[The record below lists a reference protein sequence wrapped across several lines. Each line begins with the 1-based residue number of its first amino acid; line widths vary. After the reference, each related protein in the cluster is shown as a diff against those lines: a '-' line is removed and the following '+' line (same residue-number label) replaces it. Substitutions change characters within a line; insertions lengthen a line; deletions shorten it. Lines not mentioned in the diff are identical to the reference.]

1 MDFNYKQNWGSLA
14 WQWVLAV
21 GIQFAIVKVLGGFV
35 GQFITDDMIA
45 NATAVHPGSLMT
57 GLPFLQGISHLET
70 DVLAFIRSDVFLGF
84 WVGLGVSYFA
94 LKLDKH
100 DEFRHAVIYSFVI
113 TGLFE
118 LGAFA
123 TQGFKV
129 DLVGPLF
136 FLECAPAWALIGDMF
151 SGWVTGSVAD
161 PKPSGISYNDVGDFQ
176 RGARLAD
183 SASSGKVAQLYTAK
197 ETPEGGKAGI
207 RVWNDHPFPFRRENQ
222 HFLIVGSPGAGKTQI
237 IYPMIDQVYKRGDKA
252 IIWDIKGTFIQAYA
266 GQPGVD
272 LLAAWDKRSVNW
284 SPGADIR
291 SDLDCQQVAGIIF
304 PPNPRDSQPFFLNS
318 ARQILETIFMYLDS
332 QNKVWGWGDVWTII
346 SQDRKDIAKLL
357 SSFEDGKALANVLG
371 ADTKSAEDV
380 YSTLVGH
387 AQQTIRWYAKAWPK
401 GNVSLRKWVHSDSK
415 LLIIG
420 GIPERT
426 DIAQATANMAVEI
439 ITNEVL
445 SLPDNLDR
453 RIWLFL
459 DELATLGK
467 LTSLLNAFS
476 LGRSKGL
483 CVVAGIQDVG
493 KLEHHY
499 GVTLAKSITN
509 TFSTMMILRCTDND
523 TAQWASKA
531 LGEQDV
537 VITQK
542 SSSSGSSD
550 GKSSSSTSESE
561 VHKTRPVFM
570 ASEIS
575 NFPNL
580 TGVLKV
586 SNWPLIVVRWLY
598 KAIPQDLPL
607 VDEADWLKK
616 KEKPAAAE
624 KPKIKEVDPPRYSKI
639 PEPPEEPTT
648 ASPFRLD

>member
-1 MDFNYKQNWGSLA
+1 VDFNYKQNWWSLS

-21 GIQFAIVKVLGGFV
+21 GIQFGIVKVLGGIV

-45 NATAVHPGSLMT
+45 NVTAIHQGGFVSAFPFMENVQ
-57 GLPFLQGISHLET
+57 GLEASILTFL
-70 DVLAFIRSDVFLGF
+70 RSDVFIGF
-84 WVGLGVSYFA
+84 WVGVAVSYFA

-100 DEFRHAVIYSFVI
+100 DEFRHAVIYSLII
-113 TGLFE
+113 TGLIE
-118 LGAFA
+118 IWGFA
-123 TQGFKV
+123 TQGFKS
-129 DLVGPLF
+129 DFVGPLF
-136 FLECAPAWALIGDMF
+136 FLECAPAWALVGDMF
-151 SGWVTGSVAD
+151 SGWVTGHVSD
-161 PKPSGISYNDVGDFQ
+161 PKPSGIAYNDVGDYQ
-176 RGARLAD
+176 RGARLAERD
-183 SASSGKVAQLYTAK
+183 SAGKVAELYTAK

-207 RVWNDHPFPFRRENQ
+207 RIWNDHPFPFKRENQ

-272 LLAAWDKRSVNW
+272 LLAAWDKRSINW

-291 SDLDCQQVAGIIF
+291 SELDCQQVAGIMF
-304 PPNPRDSQPFFLNS
+304 PPNPKDSQPFFLNS
-318 ARQILETIFMYLDS
+318 ARQILEAIFMYLDL
-332 QNKVWGWGDVWTII
+332 QNQSWGWGDVWSII
-346 SQDRKDIAKLL
+346 SQDRKEVAKIL
-357 SSFEDGKALANVLG
+357 STFEDGKALANVLG
-371 ADTKSAEDV
+371 ADTKSAEDI

-445 SLPDNLDR
+445 SLSDDLDR
-453 RIWLFL
+453 RVWLFL

-499 GVTLAKSITN
+499 GTQLAKSITN
-509 TFSTMMILRCTDND
+509 TFSTMMILRCSDND

-570 ASEIS
+570 PSEIT
-575 NFPNL
+575 NFQNL
-580 TGVLKV
+580 NGVLKV
-586 SNWPLIVVRWLY
+586 SNWPLIVVRWLF
-598 KAIPQDLPL
+598 KAIPQDQPL
-607 VDEADWLKK
+607 VEEADWLKK
-616 KEKPAAAE
+616 KEKPSVE
-624 KPKIKEVDPPRYSKI
+624 VKPVIKEDPPRYSKL
-639 PEPPEEPTT
+639 PEPPEEPNTT
-648 ASPFRLD
+648 SPFRLD

>member
-1 MDFNYKQNWGSLA
+1 MDFNYKQNWWSLS

-21 GIQFAIVKVLGGFV
+21 GIQFGIVKVLGGIV

-45 NATAVHPGSLMT
+45 NVTAIHQGGFVSAFPFMENVQ
-57 GLPFLQGISHLET
+57 GLEASILTFL
-70 DVLAFIRSDVFLGF
+70 RSDVFIGF
-84 WVGLGVSYFA
+84 WVGVAVSYFA

-100 DEFRHAVIYSFVI
+100 DEFRHAVIYSLII
-113 TGLFE
+113 TGLIE
-118 LGAFA
+118 IWGFA
-123 TQGFKV
+123 TQGFKS
-129 DLVGPLF
+129 DFVGPLF
-136 FLECAPAWALIGDMF
+136 FLECAPAWALVGDMF
-151 SGWVTGSVAD
+151 SGWVTGHVSD
-161 PKPSGISYNDVGDFQ
+161 PKPSGIAYNDVGDYQ
-176 RGARLAD
+176 RGARLAERD
-183 SASSGKVAQLYTAK
+183 SAGKVAELYTAK

-207 RVWNDHPFPFRRENQ
+207 RIWNDHPFPFKRENQ

-272 LLAAWDKRSVNW
+272 LLAAWDKRSINW

-291 SDLDCQQVAGIIF
+291 SELDCQQVAGIMF
-304 PPNPRDSQPFFLNS
+304 PPNPKDSQPFFLNS
-318 ARQILETIFMYLDS
+318 ARQILEAIFMYLDL
-332 QNKVWGWGDVWTII
+332 QNQSWGWGDVWSII
-346 SQDRKDIAKLL
+346 SQDRKEVAKIL
-357 SSFEDGKALANVLG
+357 STFEDGKALANVLG
-371 ADTKSAEDV
+371 ADTKSAEDI

-445 SLPDNLDR
+445 SLSDDLDR
-453 RIWLFL
+453 RVWLFL

-499 GVTLAKSITN
+499 GTQLAKSITN
-509 TFSTMMILRCTDND
+509 TFSTMMILRCSDND

-570 ASEIS
+570 PSEIT
-575 NFPNL
+575 NFQNL
-580 TGVLKV
+580 NGVLKV
-586 SNWPLIVVRWLY
+586 SNWPLIVVRWLF
-598 KAIPQDLPL
+598 KAIPQDQPL
-607 VDEADWLKK
+607 VEEADWLKK
-616 KEKPAAAE
+616 KEKPSVE
-624 KPKIKEVDPPRYSKI
+624 VKPVIKEDPPRYSKL
-639 PEPPEEPTT
+639 PEPPEEPNTT
-648 ASPFRLD
+648 SPFRLD